1 MTSRMSPNAQPLH
14 VAFTDTPEIFATD
27 NKGAFV
33 FPLTHEQGER
43 MHTIRYDEMRLVVS
57 VWHPREGKNIDL
69 DKAYLELRAN
79 LVEGG
84 HWTRLAEL
92 EPVVSPYQ
100 RGDTFDGWIVLPVLS
115 GDTALR
121 LHGGGFQPR
130 ARLQIRAS
138 AYFVG

>member
-1 MTSRMSPNAQPLH
+1 MSRNAQPLH
-14 VAFTDTPEIFATD
+14 VAFTATPEIYATD
-27 NKGAFV
+27 SKGAFV
-33 FPLTHEQGER
+33 YPLTHEQGER
-43 MHTIRYDEMRLVVS
+43 LDTHRFDEMRFVVS

-79 LVEGG
+79 FAENG

-100 RGDTFDGWIVLPVLS
+100 RGETFDGWIVLPVLS

-130 ARLQIRAS
+130 ARVQIRAS
-138 AYFVG
+138 AYFVA

>member
-1 MTSRMSPNAQPLH
+1 MNPRMSPNVQPLH
-14 VAFTDTPEIFATD
+14 VAFTATPEIFATD
-27 NKGAFV
+27 SKGAFV
-33 FPLTHEQGER
+33 YPLTHELGDR
-43 MHTIRYDEMRLVVS
+43 LDTLRYDEMRFVVS

-79 LVEGG
+79 FTEDG

-100 RGDTFDGWIVLPVLS
+100 RGETFDGWIVLPVLA

-121 LHGGGFQPR
+121 LHGGGFHQR
-130 ARLQIRAS
+130 TRVQIRAS
-138 AYFVG
+138 AYFVA